1 MLHFHCHLKLIASYE
16 PVDNNNNNHFMQELS
31 SLPLS
36 LLLSFNGNCRRTCVC
51 FLGYAQ
57 REREREVNARLQLH
71 RLGPRAGGLLIRE
84 LQHQQQ
90 LCIAQQQLQSGIV
103 ACGVHDSC
111 LIGPSHT
118 AHCKQATTAV
128 QISPSCQFHRQHI
141 SIKLCCAINKPPA
154 GQRAY
159 NSAHP
164 SPRDQC
170 CPQIELILTKAKFVI
185 NSVNQHW

>member
-1 MLHFHCHLKLIASYE
+1 MRLFFEVMLRE
-16 PVDNNNNNHFMQELS
+16 
-31 SLPLS
+31 
-36 LLLSFNGNCRRTCVC
+36 R
-51 FLGYAQ
+51 Q
-57 REREREVNARLQLH
+57 RERERLIPGCSLH

-90 LCIAQQQLQSGIV
+90 LCIAQQQQQQLQQSAIGYRGIV

-111 LIGPSHT
+111 LIGPGHT
-118 AHCKQATTAV
+118 ATTAV

-141 SIKLCCAINKPPA
+141 SIKLRCAINKPPA
-154 GQRAY
+154 GQRVY

-164 SPRDQC
+164 SPPDQC
-170 CPQIELILTKAKFVI
+170 CPQFELILTKAKFIV